1 MNFDFLENN
10 LLIVCPNS
18 YKLAILKYLE
28 EEKKIYN
35 IKFMSLT
42 EYKKHL
48 LFDYDEKTIHYL
60 VKKDIKV
67 DNAITLID
75 NLYYIENKEYNNE
88 KLDYLVKLKKEL
100 DDNNLLIYDS
110 LFSKI
115 LERFKVIIYGYGKL
129 DTWNTK
135 LFNNAKII
143 DYSNNDKNYS
153 VYHFKNIN
161 DEVEFVF
168 QKIVDLLNNGIDI
181 NKISLMNID
190 SEYYSILK
198 RYSYLYH
205 IPLPSLSIDT
215 LLGTTIGKALYN
227 LLLSNKDI
235 DEILNCLEKY
245 RDNKD
250 YNTIINILN
259 KYVYFDIKDVKE
271 EIKYELENTS
281 ISKDHYENVPNI
293 KKVFDYIDDDE
304 YVFLMNFNNPS
315 IPNLSLDIDYITDN
329 IKALVGLDTV
339 ENMNILS
346 KDNTLNYL
354 SNISNL
360 IISYKDESAFNKY
373 YPSIM
378 LDSMNYEELNY
389 ERSFNYSSLAN
400 KLLYTKYLD
409 NYVRYGIKNA
419 YLDMLYT
426 NYDKN
431 NYLAYNN
438 QFSGIKKA
446 DLLKFINNE
455 LTLSYSSIDNF
466 YKCSFKYY
474 LANILKIDIYEE
486 SFMAIIGSL
495 FHDVLRHMNDDNF
508 DFDNNYQDFLKNR
521 EFTNKELFFLD
532 KLKGNLRMVIEV
544 IRKHQFITGFNKML
558 YEEKIDIKLKNSPYV
573 HFKGFVDKIMYKE
586 KDNMSLV
593 SIIDYKTGNPD
604 IKIKNLEFGLSMQL
618 PIYLY
623 LVSKNEKLKNIKFTG
638 FYLQYILNNSLTKKK
653 SLQEENYDR
662 MKLMGYSTN
671 DRDRLAIFDSTYE
684 NSEMIH
690 GMKLNKDGTFSRFS
704 NTLSDIEIEEI
715 IKLTECKIMEA
726 LEKILIGDFMINPKI
741 LDGENVACKYCKYN
755 DICYRREEDN
765 IYLERTDKDAKM
777 DKGTE

>member
-1 MNFDFLENN
+1 MNFAFLENN

-35 IKFMSLT
+35 IKFISLT

-60 VKKDIKV
+60 VKENIKV

-100 DDNNLLIYDS
+100 DDNNLLIYDY

-115 LERFKVIIYGYGKL
+115 LERFKVIIYGHGKL
-129 DTWNTK
+129 DTWNTN

-143 DYSNNDKNYS
+143 EYPKKDKNYC

-168 QKIVDLLNNGIDI
+168 QKIIDLLNNGIDI

-205 IPLPSLSIDT
+205 IPLPSLSDDT
-215 LLGTTIGKALYN
+215 LLGTTIGKALYE
-227 LLLSNKDI
+227 LLLSNKTI
-235 DEILNCLEKY
+235 DEILNSLEKY
-245 RDNKD
+245 CDNKD

-281 ISKDHYENVPNI
+281 INKNHYENVLKI
-293 KKVFDYIDDDE
+293 KNVFDYINDDE
-304 YVFLMNFNNPS
+304 HVFLMNFNNPS
-315 IPNLSLDIDYITDN
+315 IPNLSLDIDYISDN

-346 KDNTLNYL
+346 KENTLNYL
-354 SNISNL
+354 SNINNL

-373 YPSIM
+373 YPSII

-389 ERSFNYSSLAN
+389 ERSFDYSSLAN
-400 KLLYTKYLD
+400 RLLYTKYLD

-431 NYLAYNN
+431 DYLAYNN
-438 QFSGIKKA
+438 QFSGIKKD
-446 DLLKFINNE
+446 DLLRFINNE

-486 SFMAIIGSL
+486 SFMAVIGSL

-508 DFDNNYQDFLKNR
+508 DFDNNYQGFLKNR

-532 KLKGNLRMVIEV
+532 KLKSNLRIVIEV

-690 GMKLNKDGTFSRFS
+690 GMKLNKDGSFSRYS

-765 IYLERTDKDAKM
+765 IYLERTDKNAKM
-777 DKGTE
+777 DQGTE